1 MKIYSDTLLWH
12 FTLTPLP
19 NSALSMKTAPYGAWQ
34 SPITTDLIVAASIG
48 LGTPTFH
55 DDLLYWVES
64 RPQEAGRNV
73 LVGRD
78 RSGQRRD
85 VNPAPF
91 NIRTRVHEY
100 GGDAWLLHGAVAY
113 FVNFSDQQVYKVA
126 LQAGAE
132 PVQLTHLEHL
142 RFANGTVDARRDR
155 VIYVVEDHSEQ
166 GEAVNFIGAVSLI
179 DGSLTRLAD
188 GHDFFS
194 SPNLSNDG
202 NQLAFMSWDHPD
214 MPWDESVIW
223 KADVLEDGTLGG
235 RVKIA
240 GGRTAGQKISVQQ
253 PRFSPD
259 GNLFYISDE
268 SGWWNIYSETASQPV
283 LAMNAEFGSPHWGFG
298 LCSYRFED
306 NDTIVTLY
314 LENNI
319 SRLARLDLVSGEL
332 THIPVP
338 RSSLGGLSKNT
349 DNCLAMIVA
358 SELSFAEIVLVDG
371 SSGDIKETIAQA
383 TVVDVDTHYYSS
395 PQTIVYPTAG
405 NDEAHAFYY
414 PPHNPDYEAP
424 ADTSPPLVVMFH
436 GGPTG
441 ATSNILSLRT
451 QYWTTR
457 GFAVLDVNYRGST
470 GYGRGYRD
478 KLLGGWGIVDV
489 EDAVA
494 GAQYLVSQG
503 KANAEQLAIRGGSA
517 GGYTALAAVTFTDVF
532 RAGASYYGISDL
544 EALAKDTHKFEA
556 RYCDNLIG
564 RYPQDIAIYKA
575 RSPIHHTD
583 QLNAACIFFQGL
595 EDQVVPPNQAEMMV
609 EVLRN
614 KGLPVAYVPFAGEQ
628 HGFRQAKN
636 IKRSLELEYFFYA
649 SVFGFTPADAI
660 EPIQIENL
668 AP

>member
-1 MKIYSDTLLWH
+1 
-12 FTLTPLP
+12 
-19 NSALSMKTAPYGAWQ
+19 MKTAPYGAWQ
-34 SPITTDLIVAASIG
+34 SPITTDLIVAGSIG

-55 DDLLYWVES
+55 DGLLYWLES

-73 LVGRD
+73 LVQRD
-78 RSGQRRD
+78 ATGQRRD

-100 GGDAWLLHGAVAY
+100 GGDAWLLHGPAAY

-142 RFANGTVDARRDR
+142 RFANGTLDAHRSRI
-155 VIYVVEDHSEQ
+155 IYVVEDHSGQ
-166 GEAVNFIGAVSLI
+166 GEAINFIGAVSLH
-179 DGSLTRLAD
+179 DGSLTRLAA

-194 SPNLSNDG
+194 SPVLSDNG
-202 NQLAFMSWDHPD
+202 KQLAFMSWDHPD

-223 KADVLEDGTLGG
+223 KAAVLEDGTLGDSE
-235 RVKIA
+235 KIA
-240 GGRTAGQKISVQQ
+240 GGKTAGQKISVQQ

-259 GNLFYISDE
+259 GTLFYVSDE
-268 SGWWNIYSETASQPV
+268 SGWWNIYSEKASLPA
-283 LAMNAEFGSPHWGFG
+283 LAMSAEFGSPHWGFG
-298 LCSYRFED
+298 MCSYQFED
-306 NDTIVTLY
+306 NDNIITIY
-314 LENNI
+314 LENNV
-319 SRLARLDLVSGEL
+319 SKLARLDLTSGAL
-332 THIPVP
+332 TQIPVP
-338 RSSLGGLSKNT
+338 RSSLGGLSKND
-349 DNCLAMIVA
+349 DNCLAMLVA
-358 SELSFAEIVLVDG
+358 AELSFAEIVLVDANT
-371 SSGDIKETIAQA
+371 GDIKDTIAQA
-383 TVVDVDTHYYSS
+383 TIVDIDTHYYST

-414 PPHNPDYEAP
+414 PPHNPDYVAP

-441 ATSNILSLRT
+441 ATSNILSLPK

-470 GYGRGYRD
+470 GYGRAYRD
-478 KLLGGWGIVDV
+478 KLQGSWGIVDV

-494 GAQYLVSQG
+494 GAQYLVNQG
-503 KANAEQLAIRGGSA
+503 KANATQLAIRGGSA
-517 GGYTALAAVTFTDVF
+517 GGYTALAALTFADIF
-532 RAGASYYGISDL
+532 SAGASYYGVSDL
-544 EALAKDTHKFEA
+544 EALAKDTHKFES
-556 RYCDNLIG
+556 RYLDSMIG

-583 QLNAACIFFQGL
+583 QQNAACIFFQGL

-609 EVLRN
+609 EVLRT
-614 KGLPVAYVPFAGEQ
+614 KGLPVAYVPFEAEQ
-628 HGFRQAKN
+628 HGFRQAEN

-649 SVFGFTPADAI
+649 SVFGFTPADVI
-660 EPIQIENL
+660 EPIRIENL
-668 AP
+668 TA

>member
-1 MKIYSDTLLWH
+1 
-12 FTLTPLP
+12 
-19 NSALSMKTAPYGAWQ
+19 MKTAPYGAWQ
-34 SPITTDLIVAASIG
+34 SPITTDLIVAGSIG
-48 LGTPTFH
+48 LSTPTFH
-55 DDLLYWVES
+55 DGLLYWVES

-73 LVGRD
+73 LVQRD
-78 RSGQRRD
+78 ATGQLRD

-100 GGDAWLLHGAVAY
+100 GGDGWLLHETAAY

-132 PVQLTHLEHL
+132 PVQLTHLEHS
-142 RFANGTVDARRDR
+142 RFANGTVDADR
-155 VIYVVEDHSEQ
+155 NRIIYVVEDHSEQ

-179 DGSLTRLAD
+179 DGSLTRLVE

-194 SPNLSNDG
+194 SPVLSGDG

-223 KADVLEDGTLGG
+223 KTDVLDDGTLGNG
-235 RVKIA
+235 AKVA

-259 GNLFYISDE
+259 GTLFYISDE
-268 SGWWNIYSETASQPV
+268 SGWWNIYNESASKPV
-283 LAMNAEFGSPHWGFG
+283 LAMSAEFGSPHWGFG
-298 LCSYRFED
+298 LCSYQFED
-306 NDTIVTLY
+306 NDTIVTFY
-314 LENNI
+314 LENNV
-319 SRLARLDLVSGEL
+319 SKLARLDLATGEL
-332 THIPVP
+332 AHIPVP
-338 RSSLGGLSKNT
+338 RSSLGGLSKND
-349 DNCLAMIVA
+349 DNCFAMIAA
-358 SELSFAEIVLVDG
+358 SEQSFAEIVWVDA
-371 SSGDIKETIAQA
+371 SSGAIRESIAQA
-383 TVVDVDTHYYSS
+383 TAVDVDTSYYSS

-414 PPHNPDYEAP
+414 PPHNPDYAAP
-424 ADTSPPLVVMFH
+424 TDTSPPLVVMFH

-470 GYGRGYRD
+470 GYGRAYRD
-478 KLLGGWGIVDV
+478 KLLGGWGVVDV
-489 EDAVA
+489 EDAMA

-503 KANAEQLAIRGGSA
+503 KADAAQLAIRGGSA
-517 GGYTALAAVTFTDVF
+517 GGYTALAAVTFTNVF
-532 RAGASYYGISDL
+532 SAGASHYGISDL
-544 EALAKDTHKFEA
+544 EALVQDTHKFES
-556 RYCDNLIG
+556 RYTDSLIG

-614 KGLPVAYVPFAGEQ
+614 KGLPVAYVPFEGEQ

-649 SVFGFTPADAI
+649 SVFGFTPADDI
-660 EPIQIENL
+660 EPIRIENL
-668 AP
+668 TP

>member
-1 MKIYSDTLLWH
+1 M
-12 FTLTPLP
+12 
-19 NSALSMKTAPYGAWQ
+19 NTAPYGAWQ
-34 SPITTDLIVAASIG
+34 SPITTDLIVASSIG

-55 DDLLYWVES
+55 EGLLYWVES

-73 LVGRD
+73 LVQRD
-78 RSGQRRD
+78 EAGQRGD
-85 VNPAPF
+85 VNPASF

-100 GGDAWLLHGAVAY
+100 GGGAWLLHEAAAY
-113 FVNFSDQQVYKVA
+113 FVNFSDQQVYRVA
-126 LQAGAE
+126 LQSETE
-132 PVQLTHLEHL
+132 PVQLTHYEHL
-142 RFANGTVDARRDR
+142 RFANGTVDAHHNRI
-155 VIYVVEDHSEQ
+155 IYVVEDHSGQ

-179 DGSLTRLAD
+179 DGSLTRLAE

-194 SPNLSNDG
+194 SPNLSSNG
-202 NQLAFMSWDHPD
+202 KQLAFMSWDHPD

-223 KADVLEDGTLGG
+223 KADVLENGTLGDS
-235 RVKIA
+235 VKIA
-240 GGRTAGQKISVQQ
+240 GGKTAGQKISVQQ
-253 PRFSPD
+253 PRFAPD
-259 GNLFYISDE
+259 GTLFYISDE
-268 SGWWNIYSETASQPV
+268 SGWWNIYSESAALPV
-283 LAMNAEFGSPHWGFG
+283 LAMSAEFGSPHWGFG
-298 LCSYRFED
+298 SCSYQFEN
-306 NDTIVTLY
+306 NDTILTLY
-314 LENNI
+314 LENNV
-319 SRLARLDLVSGEL
+319 SRLARLDLASGEL

-338 RSSLGGLSKNT
+338 RSSLGGLSRND
-349 DNCLAMIVA
+349 DNHLAMIVA
-358 SELSFAEIVLVDG
+358 SERSFAEIVLVNA
-371 SSGDIKETIAQA
+371 SSGDIEETIAQA

-414 PPHNPDYEAP
+414 PPHNPDYQAT

-470 GYGRGYRD
+470 GYGRVYRD
-478 KLLGGWGIVDV
+478 KLLGSWGIVDV

-503 KANAEQLAIRGGSA
+503 KADAAQLAIRGGSA
-517 GGYTALAAVTFTDVF
+517 GGYTVLAALTFTDVF
-532 RAGASYYGISDL
+532 SAGASHYGVSDL
-544 EALAKDTHKFEA
+544 EALAKDTHKFES
-556 RYCDNLIG
+556 RYLDSMVG

-614 KGLPVAYVPFAGEQ
+614 KGLPVAYVPFVGEQ

-636 IKRSLELEYFFYA
+636 IKRSIELEYFFYA

-660 EPIQIENL
+660 EPITIENL
-668 AP
+668 

>member
-1 MKIYSDTLLWH
+1 MKI
-12 FTLTPLP
+12 
-19 NSALSMKTAPYGAWQ
+19 APYGAWQ
-34 SPITTDLIVAASIG
+34 SPITTDLIVAGSIG

-55 DDLLYWVES
+55 DGLLYWVES

-73 LVGRD
+73 LVQRD
-78 RSGQRRD
+78 ATGLRRD
-85 VNPAPF
+85 VTPAPF

-100 GGDAWLLHGAVAY
+100 GGDAWLLHGETAY
-113 FVNFSDQQVYKVA
+113 FVNFSDQQVYRVA

-142 RFANGTVDARRDR
+142 RFANGTVDAHRNRI
-155 VIYVVEDHSEQ
+155 IYVVEDHSEP

-179 DGSLTRLAD
+179 DGSLLRLAE

-194 SPNLSNDG
+194 APDLSSDG

-223 KADVLEDGTLGG
+223 KAAVLEDGSLGDS
-235 RVKIA
+235 VKIA

-253 PRFSPD
+253 PRFSPH
-259 GNLFYISDE
+259 GTLFYVSDE
-268 SGWWNIYSETASQPV
+268 SGWWNIYSESAAQPV
-283 LAMNAEFGSPHWGFG
+283 LAMRAEFGSPHWGFG
-298 LCSYRFED
+298 LCSYQFED
-306 NDTIVTLY
+306 SDTIVAIY
-314 LENNI
+314 LENNV
-319 SRLARLDLVSGEL
+319 SKLARLDLASRQL

-338 RSSLGGLSKNT
+338 RSSLGGLSRVD
-349 DNCLAMIVA
+349 DNCIAMIVA
-358 SELSFAEIVLVDG
+358 SELSFAEIVLVDA
-371 SSGDIKETIAQA
+371 SSGDIKEVIAQA
-383 TVVDVDTHYYSS
+383 TIVDVDTNYYSS

-414 PPHNPDYEAP
+414 PPHNPDYAAP
-424 ADTSPPLVVMFH
+424 TDASPPLVVMFH

-470 GYGRGYRD
+470 GYGRAYRD
-478 KLLGGWGIVDV
+478 KLLGSWGVVDV

-503 KANAEQLAIRGGSA
+503 KADAAQLAIRGGSA
-517 GGYTALAAVTFTDVF
+517 GGYTVLAALTFTDVF
-532 RAGASYYGISDL
+532 SAGASHYGVSDL
-544 EALAKDTHKFEA
+544 EALAKDTHKFES
-556 RYCDNLIG
+556 RYLDSMIG
-564 RYPQDIAIYKA
+564 RYPQDIDIYKA

-614 KGLPVAYVPFAGEQ
+614 KGLPVAYVPFEGEQ

-636 IKRSLELEYFFYA
+636 IKRSLELEYFFY
-649 SVFGFTPADAI
+649 SRVFGFTPADTI
-660 EPIQIENL
+660 EPIQIDNL
-668 AP
+668 TLLPHARAPQAT